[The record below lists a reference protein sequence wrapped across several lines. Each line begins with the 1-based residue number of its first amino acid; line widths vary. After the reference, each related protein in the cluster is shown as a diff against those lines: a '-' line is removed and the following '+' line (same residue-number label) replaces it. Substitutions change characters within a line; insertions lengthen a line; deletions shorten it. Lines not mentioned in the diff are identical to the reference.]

1 LRGRV
6 PSRNRHTITPS
17 PASGGGLGWGLM
29 AIDDPV
35 LCGVDGRGVATV
47 TLNRPRVGNA
57 YNGALIEG
65 LIDTF
70 ARLDREAGLRCVVI
84 KGAGKHFQ
92 LGADLSFLDRLRTV
106 SPEENHEFSRRT
118 VAAIRG
124 LQSFSRPTIALV
136 HGGCFGGGVGIA
148 AACDIA
154 LAAADALFAISEVRW
169 GITPAPIV
177 PLLIDRIGARNAG
190 RFALTGERFDAMTA
204 RGIGL
209 VHDICPAA
217 ELDAAG
223 ARIVDHLLMAGPEA
237 VAITKKLLGDAV
249 EAPFDTLHDRIVEEA
264 ASRRRSA
271 EAAEGL
277 ASFREK
283 RPPKW
288 YPKGN

>member
-1 LRGRV
+1 M
-6 PSRNRHTITPS
+6 T
-17 PASGGGLGWGLM
+17 GLEEL
-29 AIDDPV
+29 V

-84 KGAGKHFQ
+84 KGAGKHF
-92 LGADLSFLDRLRTV
+92 ADLSFLDRLRTV
-106 SPEENHEFSRRT
+106 SPEENHEFSHRT
-118 VAAIRG
+118 LAAIRG

-190 RFALTGERFDAMTA
+190 RFALTGERFDAITA

-209 VHDICPAA
+209 VHEICPAA

-223 ARIVDHLLMAGPEA
+223 ARIVDHLLMAG
-237 VAITKKLLGDAV
+237 
-249 EAPFDTLHDRIVEEA
+249 
-264 ASRRRSA
+264 
-271 EAAEGL
+271 
-277 ASFREK
+277 
-283 RPPKW
+283 
-288 YPKGN
+288 